1 MKTETLEPGESTALG
16 DNPGSSKKKESFM
29 PPVSDTLIIMPA
41 FNEELNIGQALDDI
55 FGEAPGIPV
64 LVINDGS
71 GDRTAEIA
79 IKKGAK
85 VITLPYNSGYGVA
98 LQTGFLYAHQRKIP
112 IVLQMD
118 SDGQHDARY
127 INSLLEAVRAQ
138 DVDVVIGSRFL
149 GACEYKAGLL
159 KRAGMLFF
167 GTIAS
172 VIVGRKVTDPT
183 SGFQAAKGKA
193 IGFAASDFYP
203 PDYPDADF
211 IILLH
216 RHGFKV
222 KEIPVAMKPNA
233 QNKTMHRGHKTL
245 YYVFKMALSIMVT
258 LLRNRPD
265 PK

>member
-1 MKTETLEPGESTALG
+1 MKTETLEPEESITSG
-16 DNPGSSKKKESFM
+16 DNPGSSREEKSSM
-29 PPVSDTLIIMPA
+29 PPVRDVLIIMPA
-41 FNEELNIGQALDDI
+41 FNEELNIGSVLKDI
-55 FGEAPGIPV
+55 HKEVPEIPI

-79 IKKGAK
+79 AENGAK

-98 LQTGFLYAHQRKIP
+98 LQTGFVYAHQRKIP
-112 IVLQMD
+112 IVIQMD
-118 SDGQHDARY
+118 SDGQHDAKY
-127 INSLLEAVRAQ
+127 LKALLEEVRKP
-138 DVDVVIGSRFL
+138 DTDVVIGSRFL
-149 GACEYKAGLL
+149 GSCEYKAGLL

-167 GTIAS
+167 GSIAS
-172 VIVGRKVTDPT
+172 LIVGRKVTDPT

-193 IGFAASDFYP
+193 IEFAASDFYP

-222 KEIPVAMKPNA
+222 KEIPVAMRPNA

-245 YYVFKMALSIMVT
+245 YYVFKMGLSIVVT
-258 LLRNRPD
+258 LLRKKPESQ
-265 PK
+265 